1 MATDKLNRLWLLATG
16 ILTLIILVGSLL
28 IWLGR
33 DKGQEVIL
41 ISPENQT
48 ILPGNVIIEG
58 AVANP
63 GSFPL
68 RVNDTLHDLVDAAG
82 GFSQNAD
89 SSNIKII
96 VPQKGDSS
104 IAQQIDINRADI
116 WLLQALPGI
125 GEVRAQA
132 IVDFRTQ
139 NGPFKNIEEMMNVPG
154 LSQAIFDKLK
164 AFITIS
170 G

>member
-1 MATDKLNRLWLLATG
+1 MTSDKLNRLWLLATCTL
-16 ILTLIILVGSLL
+16 ILIILVGSLV
-28 IWLGR
+28 IWLNR

-41 ISPENQT
+41 KSPENHT
-48 ILPGNVIIEG
+48 ILPEYVIIEG

-68 RVNDTLHDLVDAAG
+68 RVDDTLKDLVDAAG
-82 GFSQNAD
+82 GFNNNAD
-89 SSNIKII
+89 ATNIKII
-96 VPQKGDSS
+96 VPQTGDSAIS
-104 IAQQIDINRADI
+104 QQIDINRADI

-132 IVDFRTQ
+132 IIDFRTQ
-139 NGPFKNIEEMMNVPG
+139 NGLFKNIEGIMNVPG
-154 LSQAIFDKLK
+154 LSQSIFDKLK